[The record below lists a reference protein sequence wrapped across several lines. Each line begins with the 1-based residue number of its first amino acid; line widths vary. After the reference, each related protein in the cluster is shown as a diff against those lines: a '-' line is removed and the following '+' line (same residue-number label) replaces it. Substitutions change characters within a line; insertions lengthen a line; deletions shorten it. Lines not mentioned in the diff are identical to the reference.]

1 MFGAWIAL
9 TSTPFKALCP
19 QGAFLFARPYNSAVV
34 GDNLKVLRREGD
46 REVTMVYASALRCIG
61 QELESRDIEVFEVK
75 RYAYEFRVQAGDP
88 NFPYTGLIEIKLSAA
103 QIELLDRRGQTR
115 RGQSKEEMK
124 FDTIP
129 NMLRA
134 VGEYIDKHGSLR
146 RVDNS
151 YPLIGDQPAIEV
163 EYQTSAGD
171 IRLEALPMSIIR
183 QASVSMYK
191 RRAHRPDISF
201 ARKRNP

>member
-1 MFGAWIAL
+1 
-9 TSTPFKALCP
+9 
-19 QGAFLFARPYNSAVV
+19 
-34 GDNLKVLRREGD
+34 
-46 REVTMVYASALRCIG
+46 MVYASALRCIG

-75 RYAYEFRVQAGDP
+75 RYAYEFRIRAGDP
-88 NFPYTGLIEIKLSAA
+88 NFPYTGLIDIKFSTE
-103 QIELLDRRGQTR
+103 QIELLERRGQAR
-115 RGQSKEEMK
+115 RGQSDEEMR

-151 YPLIGDQPAIEV
+151 YPLIGEQPAIEV

-171 IRLEALPMSIIR
+171 IRLETLPMSVIR
-183 QASVSMYK
+183 EASVSMYK
-191 RRAHRPDISF
+191 RRVHRPDIISF
-201 ARKRNP
+201 ARKRNS